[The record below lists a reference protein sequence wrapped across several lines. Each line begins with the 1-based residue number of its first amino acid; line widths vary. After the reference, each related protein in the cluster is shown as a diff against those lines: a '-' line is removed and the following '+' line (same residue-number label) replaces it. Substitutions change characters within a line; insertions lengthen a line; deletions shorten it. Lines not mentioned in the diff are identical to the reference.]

1 MTFDYNTLKKAAA
14 NGGKIGNWKGLPVF
28 SVSRDTLRNRGNGA
42 YYVVYDE
49 DNSFV
54 KKEGAMWFRYGYLDK
69 EGSVHE
75 QTKREYFPT
84 PSKREEP
91 KVAKYDAVKAEFTY
105 APAAHHETTMT
116 SSASTSGP
124 STTTTADVKVEID
137 VEATLKKA
145 REMTIE
151 DLLKGFD
158 YGLE

>member
-42 YYVVYDE
+42 YYVIYDE

-84 PSKREEP
+84 PSKP
-91 KVAKYDAVKAEFTY
+91 QPQVAKYDAVKAEFTY
-105 APAAHHETTMT
+105 APAAHHETTT
-116 SSASTSGP
+116 STSGT
-124 STTTTADVKVEID
+124 STTADVRVEID

-151 DLLKGFD
+151 DLLKGFN
-158 YGLE
+158 YGL

>member
-91 KVAKYDAVKAEFTY
+91 KVAKFDAVKAEFTD
-105 APAAHHETTMT
+105 APAAFTYVLT
-116 SSASTSGP
+116 STTSGP
-124 STTTTADVKVEID
+124 STTTTADVRVEID

-158 YGLE
+158 YGL

>member
-28 SVSRDTLRNRGNGA
+28 SVSRDMLRNRGNGA

-84 PSKREEP
+84 PSKP
-91 KVAKYDAVKAEFTY
+91 QVAKFDAVKAEFTY
-105 APAAHHETTMT
+105 EPAAHHETTV
-116 SSASTSGP
+116 APGP
-124 STTTTADVKVEID
+124 STTTTADVRVEID

-151 DLLKGFD
+151 DLLAGFN

>member
-28 SVSRDTLRNRGNGA
+28 SVSRDMLRNRGNGA

-84 PSKREEP
+84 PSRKEEP

-105 APAAHHETTMT
+105 GSPQDFQHHETTV
-116 SSASTSGP
+116 APGP
-124 STTTTADVKVEID
+124 STTTTADVRVEID

-151 DLLKGFD
+151 DLLAGFN
-158 YGLE
+158 YGLD

>member
-28 SVSRDTLRNRGNGA
+28 SVSRDVLRNRGNGA
-42 YYVVYDE
+42 YYVIYDE

-84 PSKREEP
+84 PSKP
-91 KVAKYDAVKAEFTY
+91 QVAKFDAVKAEFTY
-105 APAAHHETTMT
+105 APAAHHETT
-116 SSASTSGP
+116 
-124 STTTTADVKVEID
+124 TTADVRVEID

-151 DLLKGFD
+151 DLLAGFN
-158 YGLE
+158 YGL

>member
-105 APAAHHETTMT
+105 VPTA
-116 SSASTSGP
+116 
-124 STTTTADVKVEID
+124 TTADVRVEID

-151 DLLKGFD
+151 DLLAGFN

>member
-28 SVSRDTLRNRGNGA
+28 SVSRDMLRNRGNGA
-42 YYVVYDE
+42 YYVIYDE

-84 PSKREEP
+84 PSRKEEP
-91 KVAKYDAVKAEFTY
+91 KVDAVKTY
-105 APAAHHETTMT
+105 APAA
-116 SSASTSGP
+116 
-124 STTTTADVKVEID
+124 TTADVRVEID

-151 DLLKGFD
+151 DLLAGFN

>member
-84 PSKREEP
+84 PSKKEEP
-91 KVAKYDAVKAEFTY
+91 KVAKFDEVKAAFTDAPAAFTY
-105 APAAHHETTMT
+105 AP
-116 SSASTSGP
+116 GP
-124 STTTTADVKVEID
+124 ATATATTADVKVEID

-158 YGLE
+158 YGL

>member
-1 MTFDYNTLKKAAA
+1 
-14 NGGKIGNWKGLPVF
+14 
-28 SVSRDTLRNRGNGA
+28 
-42 YYVVYDE
+42 
-49 DNSFV
+49 V
-54 KKEGAMWFRYGYLDK
+54 KKEGAMWFRYGYLDTA
-69 EGSVHE
+69 GSVHE

-105 APAAHHETTMT
+105 VPAATTT
-116 SSASTSGP
+116 TVAPGP
-124 STTTTADVKVEID
+124 STTVDVRVEID

-151 DLLKGFD
+151 DLLAGFN

>member
-42 YYVVYDE
+42 YYIVYDE

-75 QTKREYFPT
+75 DTKREYFPIRT
-84 PSKREEP
+84 ERDKEVFYYNE
-91 KVAKYDAVKAEFTY
+91 KKATVEF
-105 APAAHHETTMT
+105 APVPTAHHTTST
-116 SSASTSGP
+116 SSSTPG
-124 STTTTADVKVEID
+124 TTADVKLEID
-137 VEATLKKA
+137 VEGTLKKA

-151 DLLKGFD
+151 DLLAGFN
-158 YGLE
+158 YGL

>member
-14 NGGKIGNWKGLPVF
+14 NGGKIGNWKGLHVF

-54 KKEGAMWFRYGYLDK
+54 KKEGAMWFRYGYLDE

-75 QTKREYFPT
+75 QAKREYFPT
-84 PSKREEP
+84 SAKREES
-91 KVAKYDAVKAEFTY
+91 KVDAVKAEFTY
-105 APAAHHETTMT
+105 APAA
-116 SSASTSGP
+116 
-124 STTTTADVKVEID
+124 TTTADVRVEID

-151 DLLKGFD
+151 DLLAGFD
-158 YGLE
+158 YGL

>member
-28 SVSRDTLRNRGNGA
+28 SVSRDVLRNRGNGA
-42 YYVVYDE
+42 YYVIYDE

-91 KVAKYDAVKAEFTY
+91 KVAKYDAVKAAFTDAPAAFTY
-105 APAAHHETTMT
+105 APAAAST
-116 SSASTSGP
+116 SSASG
-124 STTTTADVKVEID
+124 TTTTADVRVEID

-151 DLLKGFD
+151 DLLAGFD
-158 YGLE
+158 YGL

>member
-1 MTFDYNTLKKAAA
+1 MNFDYNTLKKAAA

-28 SVSRDTLRNRGNGA
+28 CVSRDTLRNRGNGA

-54 KKEGAMWFRYGYLDK
+54 KKEGAMWFRYGYLDTA
-69 EGSVHE
+69 GSVHE

-91 KVAKYDAVKAEFTY
+91 KVAKFDAVKAEFTY
-105 APAAHHETTMT
+105 EPAATTT
-116 SSASTSGP
+116 TYTSG
-124 STTTTADVKVEID
+124 TTTTADVRVEID

-151 DLLKGFD
+151 DLLKGFN
-158 YGLE
+158 YGLD

>member
-42 YYVVYDE
+42 YYVIYDE

-84 PSKREEP
+84 PSRPQVTKDDP
-91 KVAKYDAVKAEFTY
+91 SMKAQFTY
-105 APAAHHETTMT
+105 VPTARHETTV
-116 SSASTSGP
+116 TSG
-124 STTTTADVKVEID
+124 TADVKVEID

-151 DLLKGFD
+151 DLLKGFN
-158 YGLE
+158 YGLD

>member
-91 KVAKYDAVKAEFTY
+91 KVAKYDAVKAAFTDAPAAFTY
-105 APAAHHETTMT
+105 APAAAST
-116 SSASTSGP
+116 SSASG
-124 STTTTADVKVEID
+124 TTADVRVEID

-151 DLLKGFD
+151 DLLAGFD
-158 YGLE
+158 YGL

>member
-28 SVSRDTLRNRGNGA
+28 SVSRDVLRNRGNGA

-91 KVAKYDAVKAEFTY
+91 KVAKYDAVKAAFTDAPAAFTY
-105 APAAHHETTMT
+105 APAAAST
-116 SSASTSGP
+116 SSASG
-124 STTTTADVKVEID
+124 TTTTADVRVEID

-151 DLLKGFD
+151 DLLAGFD
-158 YGLE
+158 YGL

>member
-28 SVSRDTLRNRGNGA
+28 SVSRDVLRNRGNGA
-42 YYVVYDE
+42 YYVIYDE

-84 PSKREEP
+84 PSRKEEP

-105 APAAHHETTMT
+105 VPAAHHETSVASG
-116 SSASTSGP
+116 SS
-124 STTTTADVKVEID
+124 TTADVRVEID

-151 DLLKGFD
+151 DLLKGFN
-158 YGLE
+158 YGL

>member
-28 SVSRDTLRNRGNGA
+28 SVSRDTLKNRGNGA

-75 QTKREYFPT
+75 DTKREYFPIRT
-84 PSKREEP
+84 ERDKEVFYYNE
-91 KVAKYDAVKAEFTY
+91 KKATVEF
-105 APAAHHETTMT
+105 APVPTAHHTTST
-116 SSASTSGP
+116 SSSTPG
-124 STTTTADVKVEID
+124 TTADVKLEID
-137 VEATLKKA
+137 VEGTLKKA

-151 DLLKGFD
+151 DLLAGFN
-158 YGLE
+158 YGL

>member
-75 QTKREYFPT
+75 QTKREYFPH
-84 PSKREEP
+84 SFE
-91 KVAKYDAVKAEFTY
+91 
-105 APAAHHETTMT
+105 
-116 SSASTSGP
+116 
-124 STTTTADVKVEID
+124 
-137 VEATLKKA
+137 
-145 REMTIE
+145 
-151 DLLKGFD
+151 KGRA
-158 YGLE
+158 

>member
-54 KKEGAMWFRYGYLDK
+54 KKEGAMWFRYGYLDTS
-69 EGSVHE
+69 GSVHE

-84 PSKREEP
+84 PSRKEEP
-91 KVAKYDAVKAEFTY
+91 KVAKFDAVKAEFTY
-105 APAAHHETTMT
+105 APAAHHETTV
-116 SSASTSGP
+116 APGP
-124 STTTTADVKVEID
+124 STIADVRVEID

-145 REMTIE
+145 REMTIA
-151 DLLKGFD
+151 DLLAGFN

>member
-91 KVAKYDAVKAEFTY
+91 KVAKFDAVKAEFTY
-105 APAAHHETTMT
+105 APAATTT
-116 SSASTSGP
+116 TCAPGP
-124 STTTTADVKVEID
+124 STTTTADVRVEID

-151 DLLKGFD
+151 DLLAGFN

>member
-28 SVSRDTLRNRGNGA
+28 SVSRDVLRNRGNGA

-84 PSKREEP
+84 PSRKEEP
-91 KVAKYDAVKAEFTY
+91 KVAKFDAVKAEFTY
-105 APAAHHETTMT
+105 APAAP
-116 SSASTSGP
+116 SVSTAPGP
-124 STTTTADVKVEID
+124 TTADVKVEID

-151 DLLKGFD
+151 DLLKGFN

>member
-28 SVSRDTLRNRGNGA
+28 SVSRDVLRNRGNGA
-42 YYVVYDE
+42 YYVIYDE

-84 PSKREEP
+84 PSRKEEP

-105 APAAHHETTMT
+105 APAAHHETSVTV
-116 SSASTSGP
+116 ASG
-124 STTTTADVKVEID
+124 TTADVRVEID

-151 DLLKGFD
+151 DLLKGFN

>member
-84 PSKREEP
+84 PSKP
-91 KVAKYDAVKAEFTY
+91 QVAKFDAVKAEFTY
-105 APAAHHETTMT
+105 VPTAHHETTT
-116 SSASTSGP
+116 STPGP
-124 STTTTADVKVEID
+124 TADVKVEID

-151 DLLKGFD
+151 DLLAGFN
-158 YGLE
+158 YGLD

>member
-28 SVSRDTLRNRGNGA
+28 SVSRDMLRNRGNGA
-42 YYVVYDE
+42 YYVIYDE
-49 DNSFV
+49 DNAFV
-54 KKEGAMWFRYGYLDK
+54 KKEGSMWFRYGSLDK
-69 EGSVHE
+69 DGSVHE
-75 QTKREYFPT
+75 QTKREYFPA

-105 APAAHHETTMT
+105 APAAHHETTT
-116 SSASTSGP
+116 TCASGSS
-124 STTTTADVKVEID
+124 TTADVRVEID

-158 YGLE
+158 YGL

>member
-28 SVSRDTLRNRGNGA
+28 SVSRDMLKNRGNGA

-84 PSKREEP
+84 PSKP
-91 KVAKYDAVKAEFTY
+91 QTPKYDLDMKAEFTY
-105 APAAHHETTMT
+105 KNPQDETSVAP
-116 SSASTSGP
+116 GP
-124 STTTTADVKVEID
+124 TADVRVEID

-151 DLLKGFD
+151 DLLAGFD
-158 YGLE
+158 YGL

>member
-54 KKEGAMWFRYGYLDK
+54 KKEGAMWFRYGYLDTS
-69 EGSVHE
+69 GSVHE

-84 PSKREEP
+84 PSRKEEP
-91 KVAKYDAVKAEFTY
+91 KVAKFDAVKAEFTY
-105 APAAHHETTMT
+105 APAATT
-116 SSASTSGP
+116 ASG
-124 STTTTADVKVEID
+124 TTTTADVRVEID

-151 DLLKGFD
+151 DLLTGFN
-158 YGLE
+158 YGL

>member
-84 PSKREEP
+84 PSRKEEP
-91 KVAKYDAVKAEFTY
+91 KVAKFDAVKAEFTY
-105 APAAHHETTMT
+105 APAA
-116 SSASTSGP
+116 
-124 STTTTADVKVEID
+124 TTTVASGTTTVDVRVEID

-158 YGLE
+158 YGL

>member
-84 PSKREEP
+84 PSKP
-91 KVAKYDAVKAEFTY
+91 QPTSMKAEFTY
-105 APAAHHETTMT
+105 VPTAHHETI
-116 SSASTSGP
+116 SSSSTPGP
-124 STTTTADVKVEID
+124 STTADVRVEID

-158 YGLE
+158 YGLD

>member
-49 DNSFV
+49 DNAFV
-54 KKEGAMWFRYGYLDK
+54 KKEGAMWFRYGSLDK

-75 QTKREYFPT
+75 QTKREYFPA

-91 KVAKYDAVKAEFTY
+91 KVAKYDAVKAAFTD
-105 APAAHHETTMT
+105 APAAFTYVP
-116 SSASTSGP
+116 TSGP
-124 STTTTADVKVEID
+124 STTTTADVRVEID

-151 DLLKGFD
+151 DLLKGFN

>member
-28 SVSRDTLRNRGNGA
+28 SVSRDMLRNRGNGA
-42 YYVVYDE
+42 YYVIYDE

-54 KKEGAMWFRYGYLDK
+54 KKEGAMWFRYGYLDTA
-69 EGSVHE
+69 GSVHE

-84 PSKREEP
+84 PSRKEEP

-105 APAAHHETTMT
+105 VPTAHHETTV
-116 SSASTSGP
+116 APGP
-124 STTTTADVKVEID
+124 TGDVKVEID
-137 VEATLKKA
+137 VEDTLKKA

-151 DLLKGFD
+151 DLLAGFN
-158 YGLE
+158 YGL

>member
-28 SVSRDTLRNRGNGA
+28 SVSRDVLRNRGNGA

-91 KVAKYDAVKAEFTY
+91 KVAKFDAVKAEFTY
-105 APAAHHETTMT
+105 VPTAHHETTV
-116 SSASTSGP
+116 APGP
-124 STTTTADVKVEID
+124 STTTTTTADVRVEID
-137 VEATLKKA
+137 VETTLKKA

-151 DLLKGFD
+151 DLLAGFN